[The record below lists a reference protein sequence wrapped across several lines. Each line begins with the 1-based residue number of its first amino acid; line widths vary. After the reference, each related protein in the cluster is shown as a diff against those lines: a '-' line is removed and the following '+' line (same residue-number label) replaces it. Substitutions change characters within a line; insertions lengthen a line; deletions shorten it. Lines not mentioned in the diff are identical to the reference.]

1 MNIITLEEGLKV
13 YNFKKEAKGEFV
25 GYNILLLED
34 GNNCLIVD
42 TAFKRHFK
50 LLLEGLEKNNK
61 KITKA
66 VITHFHKDHI
76 GGVSKLGD
84 IPIYASVNAE
94 ITIKK
99 VFKQDYAKYMPNVLV
114 ENETVYFGDFKV
126 DLIKNVGHSVDGLLV
141 VINDKYVF
149 VGDDMIYD
157 IDDKELL
164 PFASEGDFDAH
175 ISSLNRIKQA
185 ARGGVIIPSH
195 GPILRDEG
203 YFNQDIEKRILFLK
217 FKKENPEKN
226 HDDFYNETGVY
237 FSGIEWYKGNV

>member
-1 MNIITLEEGLKV
+1 MKIITLEEGLKV

-25 GYNILLLED
+25 GYNLLLLED
-34 GNNCLIVD
+34 GDNCLIVD

-50 LLLEGLEKNNK
+50 LLLEDLTTNK
-61 KITKA
+61 KKISKA

-76 GGVSKLGD
+76 GGITKLGD
-84 IPIYASVNAE
+84 IPIYASKNAE

-99 VFKQDYAKYMPNVLV
+99 VFKQDYSKYMPNVLV
-114 ENETVYFGDFKV
+114 ENETIYFGGFKV
-126 DLIKNVGHSVDGLLV
+126 DLVQNIGHSIDGLLV
-141 VINDKYVF
+141 IINDKYVF

-175 ISSLNRIKQA
+175 VDSLNRIKQVA
-185 ARGGVIIPSH
+185 QGGIIIPSH
-195 GPILRDEG
+195 GPILSNQE
-203 YFNQDIEKRILFLK
+203 YFNQDIDKRIMFLK
-217 FKKENPEKN
+217 FKKANPEKN
-226 HDDFYNETGVY
+226 HTHFYEETGVY